1 MHKKEVSSV
10 SQRGRFQIPLPIRCQ
25 LGFGARNSV
34 AGSLRKSNPSDC
46 STIDFRHCKDTFW
59 TPKDAF
65 PLPTGEMRRGEPW
78 PDLAASSW

>member
-34 AGSLRKSNPSDC
+34 AGSLDQIESK
-46 STIDFRHCKDTFW
+46 
-59 TPKDAF
+59 
-65 PLPTGEMRRGEPW
+65 
-78 PDLAASSW
+78 